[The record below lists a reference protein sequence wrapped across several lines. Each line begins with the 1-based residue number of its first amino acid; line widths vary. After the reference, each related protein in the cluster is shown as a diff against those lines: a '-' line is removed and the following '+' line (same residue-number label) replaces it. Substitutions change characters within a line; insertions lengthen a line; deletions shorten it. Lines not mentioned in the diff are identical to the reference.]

1 MLVRVPKVLN
11 GTELRDIRERL
22 ASATWVDGRV
32 TAGHQ
37 SARAKANEQVQEDS
51 DVARALGN
59 IVLGALQRNAL
70 FTSAALPR
78 RVFPPLFNRYRKGM
92 GFGAHVDNAIRPI
105 AGTPRRIRTD
115 LSATLFL
122 SEPSDYD
129 GGGLVIEDHAGAQSI
144 KLAAGDLILY
154 PATSVHRIE
163 TVTNGERLA
172 SFFWIESMVRDTG
185 ERAILFEMD
194 RAIVELSENESN
206 SPAVVRLTAA
216 YHNLVR
222 KWADA

>member
-1 MLVRVPKVLN
+1 MFVRVPQVLN
-11 GTELRDIRERL
+11 DAELRDIRERL
-22 ASATWVDGRV
+22 AAAPWVDGRV

-37 SARAKANEQVQEDS
+37 STRAKANEQVPEDS

-78 RVFPPLFNRYRKGM
+78 RVFPPLFNRYRAGM

-105 AGTPRRIRTD
+105 AGTSHRIRTD
-115 LSATLFL
+115 LSATLFFND
-122 SEPSDYD
+122 PSDYN
-129 GGGLVIEDHAGAQSI
+129 GGELVIEDRAGSQSI

-163 TVTNGERLA
+163 TVTSGERLA
-172 SFFWIESMVRDTG
+172 SFFWIESMVRDAG
-185 ERAILFEMD
+185 ERDILFEMD
-194 RAIVELSENESN
+194 RAIAELSENEAN

-216 YHNLVR
+216 YHNLIR

>member
-172 SFFWIESMVRDTG
+172 SFFWIESMVRDAG
-185 ERAILFEMD
+185 ERAILLEMD

-206 SPAVVRLTAA
+206 LQAVVRLTAT
-216 YHNLVR
+216 YHNLIR

>member
-22 ASATWVDGRV
+22 ASAPWVDGRL

-37 SARAKANEQVQEDS
+37 SARAKANEQVPEDN
-51 DVARALGN
+51 DVGRALGN

-105 AGTPRRIRTD
+105 AGTPHRIRTD

-129 GGGLVIEDHAGAQSI
+129 GGGLVIEDHVSAQSI

-172 SFFWIESMVRDTG
+172 SFFWIESMVRDAG
-185 ERAILFEMD
+185 EREILFEMD